1 MSRPWDND
9 QVVEQPASA
18 RPWSN
23 DPVATPNQPS
33 PAPARSFGLGPRNQ
47 RSTLENVTAPPIAAA
62 QGTLGGTAQLVGG
75 ALELSPGA
83 VGRAGAAVGRF
94 GDEQVREARDRNF
107 VMGTAGQLAPSL
119 LGTGASIVGQGLSM
133 GARALR
139 GGTTGAFLGA
149 AGTTSGQEELPARLR
164 DKAIPA
170 VIGGTLGGTLG
181 VGAGVLERVT
191 GGQSRRQLDELK
203 NLITS
208 GNFEREVTAG
218 ARSNLLRE
226 SQTTEAM
233 IASLRAEGRL
243 TEAQARDAVRQ
254 LRLGR
259 DRQNNPFVERREAG
273 REAAQDRR
281 FFEDALRQAP
291 TEAEIGQAGLSRIT
305 QFVQNL
311 RGNNRSVADAMYREA
326 DDAMLQKFEAGD
338 IWQNSPSG
346 RRYIAELRSRLD
358 TSSTTRATGDERAL
372 VERLLRDLEGV
383 SASTPASPVLNA
395 AGQPV
400 AAASTRVSP
409 SEPSVIRETLRRLR
423 DAGSGR
429 PEEGFAAIGQ
439 QRAGNLAD
447 DLAKAIEPWEP
458 SLARADAR
466 YRELMQLLQP
476 AQTGR
481 GRGVTAGE
489 RFDYTAPSIDP
500 SRLPNMFFTSPQ
512 GVRQLT
518 DLVGGDT
525 AFVNNLA
532 NQYVARQLANKTPEQ
547 ARAWLN
553 SNQTLN
559 WLNPRTLPEPAAQ
572 ANRIVSGLEQA
583 TQRGAQAAESQQA
596 NIGSFRERVKN
607 VREGVAT
614 AREARQ
620 TAETA
625 ARATEEAARKGLQ
638 QLETPI
644 RELAENYRRGGVS
657 ARELPNRMRQVLNNN
672 VDSIPREVA
681 EAFNRKLTEFD
692 SIRRSEDR
700 ARAIAGWAFGGGT
713 AAVLLGREFA
723 PSMFGGR

>member
-1 MSRPWDND
+1 
-9 QVVEQPASA
+9 
-18 RPWSN
+18 
-23 DPVATPNQPS
+23 
-33 PAPARSFGLGPRNQ
+33 
-47 RSTLENVTAPPIAAA
+47 
-62 QGTLGGTAQLVGG
+62 LVGG
-75 ALELSPGA
+75 TLELLPGA

-94 GDEQVREARDRNF
+94 GDEQVRQARERNF
-107 VMGTAGQLAPSL
+107 IMGTAGQLAPSII
-119 LGTGASIVGQGLSM
+119 GTGASIVGQGLSM

-170 VIGGTLGGTLG
+170 VIGGAVGGTLG
-181 VGAGVLERVT
+181 AGAGVLERVT
-191 GGQSRRQLDELK
+191 GAQSRRQLDELK

-233 IASLRAEGRL
+233 IASLQAEGRL
-243 TEAQARDAVRQ
+243 TEAQARDAIRQ

-259 DRQNNPFVERREAG
+259 DRQNNPFVERRETVQGADFV
-273 REAAQDRR
+273 QNV
-281 FFEDALRQAP
+281 LRQAP

-383 SASTPASPVLNA
+383 STSTPASSVLNA

-400 AAASTRVSP
+400 TAAGTRVAP
-409 SEPSVIRETLRRLR
+409 SEPNVIRETLRRLR
-423 DAGSGR
+423 DAASGR

-572 ANRIVSGLEQA
+572 ANRIVSGLE
-583 TQRGAQAAESQQA
+583 RGAQAAESQQA
-596 NIGSFRERVKN
+596 NIGSFRERVQK

-692 SIRRSEDR
+692 SIRRAEDR

>member
-1 MSRPWDND
+1 
-9 QVVEQPASA
+9 
-18 RPWSN
+18 
-23 DPVATPNQPS
+23 
-33 PAPARSFGLGPRNQ
+33 L
-47 RSTLENVTAPPIAAA
+47 
-62 QGTLGGTAQLVGG
+62 
-75 ALELSPGA
+75 
-83 VGRAGAAVGRF
+83 
-94 GDEQVREARDRNF
+94 
-107 VMGTAGQLAPSL
+107 
-119 LGTGASIVGQGLSM
+119 
-133 GARALR
+133 
-139 GGTTGAFLGA
+139 
-149 AGTTSGQEELPARLR
+149 
-164 DKAIPA
+164 
-170 VIGGTLGGTLG
+170 
-181 VGAGVLERVT
+181 
-191 GGQSRRQLDELK
+191 
-203 NLITS
+203 
-208 GNFEREVTAG
+208 
-218 ARSNLLRE
+218 
-226 SQTTEAM
+226 
-233 IASLRAEGRL
+233 
-243 TEAQARDAVRQ
+243 
-254 LRLGR
+254 
-259 DRQNNPFVERREAG
+259 
-273 REAAQDRR
+273 
-281 FFEDALRQAP
+281 
-291 TEAEIGQAGLSRIT
+291 
-305 QFVQNL
+305 
-311 RGNNRSVADAMYREA
+311 
-326 DDAMLQKFEAGD
+326 
-338 IWQNSPSG
+338 
-346 RRYIAELRSRLD
+346 
-358 TSSTTRATGDERAL
+358 
-372 VERLLRDLEGV
+372 
-383 SASTPASPVLNA
+383 
-395 AGQPV
+395 
-400 AAASTRVSP
+400 
-409 SEPSVIRETLRRLR
+409 RETLRELR
-423 DAGSGR
+423 DASSG
-429 PEEGFAAIGQ
+429 PPQQGFSAIDQ
-439 QRAGNLAD
+439 QRFGKLAD
-447 DLAKAIEPWEP
+447 ELAAAVERWEP
-458 SLARADAR
+458 KLAQADAR

-572 ANRIVSGLEQA
+572 ANRIVSGLE
-583 TQRGAQAAESQQA
+583 RGAQAAESQQA
-596 NIGSFRERVKN
+596 NIGSFRERVKK

-713 AAVLLGREFA
+713 AGLLLGREFF